1 MEVEIF
7 GWTLLDYFQTI
18 VDGVLYGATY
28 AIIGI
33 GFTLIFGVMD
43 KLNLAYAAT
52 ALAGAYFSWGVG
64 TQIPLPAP
72 VAYVISSIAAG
83 GFGYLVYLCNFRY
96 IPSGAPLASLLATV
110 GMLLFLEELIVHST
124 QGMPQP
130 YPALFD
136 DVMLEWGDF
145 GMRGD
150 LLFVFCL
157 CVLATVFLLYV
168 LYRTKLGMA
177 TRAVAQQPVAAQ
189 LCGMSVQGT
198 NSTTF
203 VIAGAIGGIAG
214 AMIGAS
220 VGILSPLLTVPI
232 TVKGLIAAVIG
243 GLGSIPGAIVGG
255 LLIGAFE
262 NTFQLLRSVTERDMY
277 VMLLLFAFLAFRP
290 GGIFGTASRHE

>member
-1 MEVEIF
+1 MMEIEIF
-7 GWTLLDYFQTI
+7 GWTPLDYLQTI
-18 VDGVLYGATY
+18 VDGILFGATY
-28 AIIGI
+28 AIIAI

-52 ALAGAYFSWGVG
+52 ALAGAYLSWGVG

-72 VAYVISSIAAG
+72 LAYAISAVSAG
-83 GFGYLVYLCNFRY
+83 VLGYLVYLCNFRY

-110 GMLLFLEELIVHST
+110 GMLLFLEEVIVHAT
-124 QGMPQP
+124 EGMPQP

-150 LLFVFCL
+150 LMFVFGL
-157 CVLATVFLLYV
+157 CVLATAFLLYV

-203 VIAGAIGGIAG
+203 VIAGVIGGIAG
-214 AMIGAS
+214 AMVGLRWAS
-220 VGILSPLLTVPI
+220 SLHSSPC
-232 TVKGLIAAVIG
+232 
-243 GLGSIPGAIVGG
+243 
-255 LLIGAFE
+255 
-262 NTFQLLRSVTERDMY
+262 RS
-277 VMLLLFAFLAFRP
+277 P
-290 GGIFGTASRHE
+290 

>member
-1 MEVEIF
+1 MEIF
-7 GWTLLDYFQTI
+7 GFTPLDYFQSI
-18 VDGVLYGATY
+18 VDGILFGATY

-52 ALAGAYFSWGVG
+52 AVAGAYVSWGVAANV
-64 TQIPLPAP
+64 PMPPAA
-72 VAYVISSIAAG
+72 AYVVAAVASG
-83 GFGYLVYLCNFRY
+83 AIGYLVYLCNFRF
-96 IPSGAPLASLLATV
+96 IPSKSPLASLLATV
-110 GMLLFLEELIVHST
+110 GMLLFIDEVIVHAT
-124 QGMPQP
+124 EGMPQS
-130 YPALFD
+130 YPAMFD
-136 DVMLEWGDF
+136 EVMLEWGDF

-157 CVLATVFLLYV
+157 CVLATALLLYV

-203 VIAGAIGGIAG
+203 VIAGVIGGVAG

-220 VGILSPLLTVPI
+220 VGILSPLLTLPV

-262 NTFQLLRSVTERDMY
+262 NTFLLVRGVTERDMY

-290 GGIFGTASRHE
+290 NGIFGTTAERD

>member
-1 MEVEIF
+1 MEIF
-7 GWTLLDYFQTI
+7 GFTPLDYFQSV
-18 VDGVLYGATY
+18 VDGVLFGATY

-52 ALAGAYFSWGVG
+52 ALGGAYVSWAVA
-64 TQIPLPAP
+64 THVPMPPAA
-72 VAYVISSIAAG
+72 AYVVSALSAG
-83 GFGYLVYLCNFRY
+83 VIGYLVYLCNFRF
-96 IPSGAPLASLLATV
+96 IPSKSPLASLLATV
-110 GMLLFLEELIVHST
+110 GMLLLIDEIIVHAT
-124 QGMPQP
+124 DGMPQS
-130 YPALFD
+130 YPAMFD

-150 LLFVFCL
+150 LLFVFGL
-157 CVLATVFLLYV
+157 CVLATALLIYL

-203 VIAGAIGGIAG
+203 IIAGVIGGVAG

-220 VGILSPLLTVPI
+220 VGVLAPLLTLPV

-262 NTFQLLRSVTERDMY
+262 NTFQLVRGVTERDMY

-290 GGIFGTASRHE
+290 QGLFGATAERD